1 MALRLVTG
9 VPGSGKSFYI
19 VNHIVS
25 KYCNKFGDT
34 FILRKDYVIVTNIS
48 GLLLDVVD
56 LDDAIKKA
64 GTLEVFFSADVQAK
78 VTKKYQ
84 DQGKKL
90 IYIIDEC
97 QFYFHRRYY
106 DRGVFA
112 FFESHRH
119 FGLDIYLISQNS
131 NLVAK
136 DLISLV
142 EYEVRAVP
150 RTIALGGRFNYL
162 KKSNK
167 DIIGR
172 EFIRKDKSIFNLYK
186 SMQARE
192 TEKIRTPYLK
202 FALPVILLLVFGFYG
217 LSQSFVGRAVMS
229 PVDHNSSDQSKKALL
244 PHKKVLLPSENVYR
258 NVVHEVFTPV
268 SFIRYDSKQG
278 SQVLIYNPIND
289 HMYPLLSFP
298 YPIKFSFTSNRLR
311 LYAKLPKQNI
321 EN

>member
-1 MALRLVTG
+1 MALRLITG

-56 LDDAIKKA
+56 LDTAIKKV
-64 GTLEVFFSADVQAK
+64 GTLEAFFSADVQAK

-119 FGLDIYLISQNS
+119 FGLDIYLVSQNS

-172 EFIRKDKSIFNLYK
+172 EFIRKNKSIFNLYK

-202 FALPVILLLVFGFYG
+202 FALPVIVLLVFGFYG
-217 LSQSFVGRAVMS
+217 LSQSFVGRAVS
-229 PVDHNSSDQSKKALL
+229 GSSDHSKTSTHSKISTIKKTQHFTKYSVQDHKA
-244 PHKKVLLPSENVYR
+244 S
-258 NVVHEVFTPV
+258 FSPV
-268 SFIRYDSKQG
+268 SFVRYDSEQG

-311 LYAKLPKQNI
+311 IYAKLPKQNI